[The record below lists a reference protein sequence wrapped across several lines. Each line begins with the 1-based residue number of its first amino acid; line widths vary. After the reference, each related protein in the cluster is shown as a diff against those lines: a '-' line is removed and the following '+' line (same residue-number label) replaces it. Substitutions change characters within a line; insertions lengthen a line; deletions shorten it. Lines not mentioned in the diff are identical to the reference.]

1 MQNHETRQKRTF
13 QGKSG
18 PKLSSPP
25 APFSKSPRM
34 VSKVFPRRSNMNR
47 RKNGLHPSTI
57 SVALVDDDEI
67 VANVVSRLCE
77 RCGGV
82 SIHSLSSG
90 ETALEWLSRNPVDVI
105 VSDFPMP
112 GMNDMELI
120 KKIKESGNT
129 APCIIFTGVE
139 LSTIL
144 KLSSVSGV
152 GIYGYVAKEGPIHSQ
167 IVALMELIVQAS
179 VHKGFGEVDPLKK
192 TVINMPM

>member
-1 MQNHETRQKRTF
+1 MK
-13 QGKSG
+13 K
-18 PKLSSPP
+18 
-25 APFSKSPRM
+25 
-34 VSKVFPRRSNMNR
+34 
-47 RKNGLHPSTI
+47 RKNGLQQSTI
-57 SVALVDDDEI
+57 SVALIDDDKI

-82 SIHSLSSG
+82 SIHSLHSS

-105 VSDFPMP
+105 VSDFHMP

-152 GIYGYVAKEGPIHSQ
+152 GIYGYVQKEGPIHSQ
-167 IVALMELIVQAS
+167 IVALMELIVRAS
-179 VHKGFGEVDPLKK
+179 VHEGFGEVDLLKK

>member
-1 MQNHETRQKRTF
+1 MKT
-13 QGKSG
+13 GKKDISG
-18 PKLSSPP
+18 EIGAEALFPSCPAQQIPKDGI
-25 APFSKSPRM
+25 KI
-34 VSKVFPRRSNMNR
+34 FPRRRNMKR
-47 RKNGLHPSTI
+47 RKNGLNPSTI
-57 SVALVDDDEI
+57 SVALIDDDEI
-67 VANVVSRLCE
+67 VANAVSRLCE

-82 SIHSLSSG
+82 SIHSLSSS

-105 VSDFPMP
+105 VSDFHMP

-139 LSTIL
+139 MSTIL

-152 GIYGYVAKEGPIHSQ
+152 GIYGYVQKEGPIHSQ

-179 VHKGFGEVDPLKK
+179 VHAGFGEEDPLKK
-192 TVINMPM
+192 TVMNMAK